1 MTVFVWGASWIA
13 IKAQGTVD
21 PELSVIYRFVLS
33 AACMFLWCWAKSLP
47 VKFSKRDHF
56 FIALQGIFIF
66 STNFFLF
73 YHASYYLTT
82 GLVAVVFST
91 ASAMTLIIRCLI
103 TRQWPKPLVAMGV
116 LMGAIGIALI
126 FWPEIEVL
134 DMGSTAVKGL
144 VISIIATG
152 FFSVGSLI
160 SARNQAAGI
169 SVRGGSA
176 WGMVYGVIWL
186 NILLVLR
193 GGSYHFDPS
202 LTYVSALLFL
212 ALFSTVIGFA
222 CYFAL
227 QKRVGTEQ
235 AAYATVLFPIVALAI
250 STVIEDY
257 QWTLL
262 AFAGVALTLL
272 GNVFV
277 LSKR

>member
-1 MTVFVWGASWIA
+1 MFVWGASWIA
-13 IKAQGTVD
+13 IKAQGTID
-21 PELSVIYRFVLS
+21 PELSVIYRFVI
-33 AACMFLWCWAKSLP
+33 AAVLMFLWCWAKSLP
-47 VKFSKRDHF
+47 MKFSKRDHLF
-56 FIALQGIFIF
+56 LALQGMFIF

-73 YHASYYLTT
+73 YHASAYLTT

-91 ASAMTLIIRCLI
+91 ASAMTLIIRSVVA
-103 TRQWPKPLVAMGV
+103 RQWPRPLVALGV
-116 LMGAIGIALI
+116 AMGASGIALI
-126 FWPEIEVL
+126 FWPEIKVM
-134 DMGSTAVKGL
+134 DFSSTAVKGL

-152 FFSVGSLI
+152 FFSIGSLI

-176 WGMVYGVIWL
+176 WGMVYGVLWL
-186 NILLVLR
+186 NILLFLR
-193 GGSYHFDPS
+193 GGSYEFDAS
-202 LTYVSALLFL
+202 VTYLSALLFL
-212 ALFSTVIGFA
+212 AVFSTVIGFA

-227 QKRVGTEQ
+227 QKKVGTEQ

-257 QWTLL
+257 QWSIL
-262 AFAGVALTLL
+262 AFGGVGLTLL